1 MAQKMKKLFLLTP
14 ADIKHMQ
21 KLVRHLDR
29 ALCELV
35 EIKRITTFDDQRRH
49 YTPGECD
56 LLEEASF
63 IEHQL
68 EFPLKGNSDF

>member
-14 ADIKHMQ
+14 ADIKRMR

-35 EIKRITTFDDQRRH
+35 EIKRVTTFDDQRRH
-49 YTPGECD
+49 YSPGECD
-56 LLEEASF
+56 LIEESAF
-63 IEHQL
+63 VEYQL
-68 EFPLKGNSDF
+68 EFQLKDNSDF